1 VLGSAWSDTYA
12 VGLNNS
18 GDIIGYG
25 EYHSGQYGFLLTPIP
40 EPPTWMMML
49 VGFAGLGFA
58 ARCGAGGR
66 RRRAWRLSRRP
77 TLRAVDLFDDKLP
90 NL

>member
-1 VLGSAWSDTYA
+1 MLGPAWTDTQA

-25 EYHSGQYGFLLTPIP
+25 IYHSGFYGFLLTSDSGSPISATSVP
-40 EPPTWMMML
+40 EPSTWMMML

-58 ARCGAGGR
+58 GR
-66 RRRAWRLSRRP
+66 RAGHKTRA
-77 TLRAVDLFDDKLP
+77 A
-90 NL
+90 